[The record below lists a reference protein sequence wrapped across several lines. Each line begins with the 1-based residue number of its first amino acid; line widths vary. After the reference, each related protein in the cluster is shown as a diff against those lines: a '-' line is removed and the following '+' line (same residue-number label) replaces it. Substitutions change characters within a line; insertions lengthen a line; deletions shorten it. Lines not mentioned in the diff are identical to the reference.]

1 MANKI
6 YPFKIKPTDIL
17 IQNEGG
23 GGMLMN
29 DQFVSI
35 VGNVIP
41 NQQKLLDDQIDVN
54 NVGVQTDVFSSGI
67 FITNVESNPLPIEDL
82 ASKNFD
88 SLDENVTE
96 SEVVVAQQNEPDELQ
111 LPVIIVSPTPSPSVP
126 KPSPSP
132 TPTPLTPEEIE
143 DGIYIANFLPA
154 NEGQEFQL
162 FSTEDIDLDIDTGE
176 PPNITT
182 SSPNETSVAIN
193 VSYNNINIRKNGS
206 VEKDFLPR
214 NSSGVVAPYY
224 NFLVAAKVSIGT
236 SLKGIPGIGNT
247 SKKGVYQEAGLGCA
261 TGVSIMYMRA
271 TGHGIDYK
279 KPPKPGENLKF
290 TYGTA
295 EVYSLISKDTIN
307 WRKRDNWKNAQP
319 GDMIVTVSNNKIK
332 AYGHIGFVIDTKT
345 GGAYNI
351 VSNSSGKGELT
362 TYYNINTWS
371 SIANRKGVGSTYAFQ
386 FIGKFTDPGKTI

>member
-41 NQQKLLDDQIDVN
+41 DQQKLLDDQIDVN

-88 SLDENVTE
+88 SLDENITE

-132 TPTPLTPEEIE
+132 TPTPIPLTPEEIE

-154 NEGQEFQL
+154 TEEQEFDL
-162 FSTEDIDLDIDTGE
+162 FSLEELDVAPAPEIL
-176 PPNITT
+176 I
-182 SSPNETSVAIN
+182 SSNDETSVASDKISVTEN
-193 VSYNNINIRKNGS
+193 TNYNNININKNGT
-206 VEKDFLPR
+206 VAADFLPK
-214 NSSGVVAPYY
+214 NNKGQISPYY
-224 NFLVAAKVSIGT
+224 NFVAAAKSSLGT
-236 SLKGIPGIGNT
+236 FTKFIPLTDGGNKGCG
-247 SKKGVYQEAGLGCA
+247 A
-261 TGVSIMYMRA
+261 GVSIIYIRA
-271 TGHGIDYK
+271 TGHGMQYK
-279 KPPKPGENLKF
+279 KPPTPGKDLNLAL
-290 TYGTA
+290 GTGL
-295 EVYSLISKDTIN
+295 VYNYISKDTTN
-307 WRKRDNWKNAQP
+307 WKKRDNWRNAQP
-319 GDMIVTVSNNKIK
+319 GDIIITLSKLPVS
-332 AYGHIGFVIDTKT
+332 GHTGFVIDTKT
-345 GGAYNI
+345 NGAYDI
-351 VSNSSGKGELT
+351 VSNSSKKGYLT
-362 TYYNINTWS
+362 SWNNITRWTQ
-371 SIANRKGVGSTYAFQ
+371 IANRKGVGATYAFQ
-386 FIGKFTDPGKTI
+386 FIGKFTNPGKTL

>member
-1 MANKI
+1 MANKV

-41 NQQKLLDDQIDVN
+41 DQQKLLDDQIDIN

-67 FITNVESNPLPIEDL
+67 FITNVESKPLPIEDL

-96 SEVVVAQQNEPDELQ
+96 SEIVVAQQNEPDELQ

-162 FSTEDIDLDIDTGE
+162 FSTEDIDLDIDTE
-176 PPNITT
+176 PAPEITI
-182 SSPNETSVAIN
+182 SSNNETSVATN
-193 VSYNNINIRKNGS
+193 VSYNNINTSKNGS
-206 VEKDFLPR
+206 TPASFLPK
-214 NSSGVVAPYY
+214 NSSGAVSPYY
-224 NFLVAAKVSIGT
+224 NFAAAAKNSIGT
-236 SLKGIPGIGNT
+236 STKGIPGISSRNPKTGVIQPAG
-247 SKKGVYQEAGLGCA
+247 KGCGA
-261 TGVSIMYMRA
+261 GVSIMYLRA
-271 TGHGIDYK
+271 TGHGINYK
-279 KPPKPGENLKF
+279 KPPTPGKDINLEL
-290 TYGTA
+290 GTVG
-295 EVYSLISKDTIN
+295 VYNLISKDTIN
-307 WRKRDNWKNAQP
+307 WRRRDKWQNAQP
-319 GDMIVTVSNNKIK
+319 GDIIVTVTKSKS
-332 AYGHIGFVIDTKT
+332 GHIGFVIDTKT
-345 GGAYNI
+345 GGAYDI

-362 TYYNINTWS
+362 SYYNINRWS
-371 SIANRKGVGSTYAFQ
+371 SIANRSGVGPTYAYQ
-386 FIGKFTDPGKTI
+386 FIGKFTNPGKTI